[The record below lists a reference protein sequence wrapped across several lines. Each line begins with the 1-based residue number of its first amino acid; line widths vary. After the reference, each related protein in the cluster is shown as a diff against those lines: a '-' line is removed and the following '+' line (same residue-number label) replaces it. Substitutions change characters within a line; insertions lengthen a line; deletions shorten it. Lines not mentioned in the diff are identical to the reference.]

1 MEPNNKTMQVV
12 TDISRVED
20 DLIVTFSEIEIG
32 TGKVKK
38 SKKKKTISLVTD
50 TPT

>member
-12 TDISRVED
+12 TNIARVVDE
-20 DLIVTFSEIEIG
+20 LVVTFSEIEIG

-38 SKKKKTISLVTD
+38 SKKKKTISLVLD